1 MEASKQHVLLG
12 REGENVLVRDGFGG
26 NQGTEIW
33 GSGSKKK
40 GGNLLPIVPVILSPG
55 KGWKT
60 TV

>member
-33 GSGSKKK
+33 GQKRREE
-40 GGNLLPIVPVILSPG
+40 
-55 KGWKT
+55 T
-60 TV
+60 YYQ